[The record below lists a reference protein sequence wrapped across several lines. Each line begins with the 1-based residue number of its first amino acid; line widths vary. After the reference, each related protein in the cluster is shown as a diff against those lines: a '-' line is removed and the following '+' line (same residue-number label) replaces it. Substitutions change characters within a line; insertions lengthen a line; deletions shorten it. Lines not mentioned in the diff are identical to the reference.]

1 MRQSILAAAALT
13 AAAVS
18 ATGPVMAQ
26 DAGIDWSGAYA
37 GLFGARNNSDIGIV
51 DLDGVGGVGQFVD
64 FSAEGS
70 EVGGLVGYNFQ
81 RGNLIYGVELSLAN
95 GGAAGNLVTDTINL
109 DETLEW
115 QVKSSATLT
124 ARVGTIVGQTL
135 FFGSAGVARSKVHY
149 GFLNLADDL
158 VTVEA
163 DNRIDSTFN
172 GYVLGVG
179 LEHALSAR
187 LIFRTEVLHTEFSSQ
202 TLDLL
207 PGLVPIEYSPSNTAV
222 RIGLVMSF

>member
-1 MRQSILAAAALT
+1 M
-13 AAAVS
+13 
-18 ATGPVMAQ
+18 
-26 DAGIDWSGAYA
+26 
-37 GLFGARNNSDIGIV
+37 V
-51 DLDGVGGVGQFVD
+51 DVDGVAIGQFQFVD
-64 FSAEGS
+64 ISADGS

-81 RGNLIYGVELSLAN
+81 RGNLIYGIELSLAN
-95 GGAAGNLVTDTINL
+95 GGATGNSAFDTLDL

-149 GFLNLADDL
+149 GHLNLASDL
-158 VTVEA
+158 VTVQE

-187 LIFRTEVLHTEFSSQ
+187 LIFRTELLHSEFSSQ
-202 TLDLL
+202 TLE
-207 PGLVPIEYSPSNTAV
+207 LVPSAAPVEYSPSNTAV